1 MNIDVLTLFPEMFEG
16 VFGASILGKARQKGL
31 VSLSTLNFRDYA
43 NNKHNTVDD
52 YPFGG
57 GGGMVL
63 KPGPIFAAVEELMER
78 HYPGTVGINGVDSL
92 TDLPENG
99 SEEVPEGT
107 PGQPLED
114 LPNAAPRPRVI
125 LMCPQGEPFTQR
137 KAEELSREEHLIF
150 ICGHY
155 EGYDERIREHLV
167 TDELSIGDYV
177 LTGGELP
184 AMVVIDS
191 VVRLLPGVLGNQLS
205 AVTDSFST
213 GLLEYPHYTRPA
225 KFREWEV
232 PEVLLSGHHEN
243 IDLWRRRQ
251 SLERTFRRRPEL
263 LRDMELSKKDKEWL
277 AELKR
282 QQESKKM

>member
-1 MNIDVLTLFPEMFEG
+1 MNIDVLTLFPEMFDG
-16 VFGASILGKARQKGL
+16 VFDASILGKARQKGL
-31 VSLSTLNFRDYA
+31 VALSTLNFRDYA

-63 KPGPIFAAVEELMER
+63 KPGPIFAAVEELMAER
-78 HYPGTVGINGVDSL
+78 STGSGTSDE
-92 TDLPENG
+92 LP
-99 SEEVPEGT
+99 T
-107 PGQPLED
+107 
-114 LPNAAPRPRVI
+114 RPRVI
-125 LMCPQGEPFTQR
+125 LMCPQGKPFTQR

-225 KFREWEV
+225 KFRDWEV
-232 PEVLLSGHHEN
+232 PDVLISGHHEN
-243 IDLWRRRQ
+243 IELWRRRQ
-251 SLERTFRRRPEL
+251 SLARTWKRRPEL
-263 LRDMELSKKDKEWL
+263 LRHVELSKKDKEWL
-277 AELKR
+277 AELK
-282 QQESKKM
+282 QQHNASMEAEQDKKM

>member
-1 MNIDVLTLFPEMFEG
+1 MRVDVLTLFPEMFEG
-16 VFGASILGKARQKGL
+16 VFHSSILGKAQEKGL
-31 VSLSTLNFRDYA
+31 VTLNTLNFRDFSG
-43 NNKHNTVDD
+43 NKHSTVDD
-52 YPFGG
+52 YPYGG

-63 KPGPIFAAVEELMER
+63 KAEPIFRAVE
-78 HYPGTVGINGVDSL
+78 SL
-92 TDLPENG
+92 TNG
-99 SEEVPEGT
+99 LVEK
-107 PGQPLED
+107 
-114 LPNAAPRPRVI
+114 PRVI

-137 KAEELSREEHLIF
+137 KAEELAGQQHLIF

-191 VVRLLPGVLGNQLS
+191 VTRLLPGVLGNESS

-225 KFREWEV
+225 SFRGWEV
-232 PEVLLSGHHEN
+232 PSVLISGHHGHIE
-243 IDLWRRRQ
+243 LWRRQQ
-251 SLERTFRRRPEL
+251 SLLRTLKRRPEL
-263 LRDMELSKKDKEWL
+263 LEQAGLTAKERVWL
-277 AELKR
+277 KEEHGY
-282 QQESKKM
+282 ESPAGGQ